1 MRAIGMVVKRG
12 DERAFVLADE
22 VATWVSE
29 CGCHVYVAEQNA
41 MLRHAKAMPIAE
53 MVDCVEMILVFG
65 GDGTLLGVGR
75 HCIGTGVPIL
85 GINMGRVGFLTDTP
99 AGSVL
104 QALSKVLAGQFKT
117 IEHISLKAEVLHNGH
132 VLDAGLAMND
142 VVVQRVS
149 SRPVEFD
156 VRIRQQQ
163 AFRLRADG
171 LILATPAG
179 STAYALSSGGPIIH
193 PAVPAI
199 AVVPICPHT
208 LSNRPLIISA
218 DDDIEVRL
226 LSQPEPANLNL
237 DGEPMQQLTVN
248 DVVRIRQGGPI
259 TLVYMQDH
267 HYYNTLRNKLHW
279 ADGASRVAEDSC

>member
-1 MRAIGMVVKRG
+1 MRCMGMVVKQG
-12 DERAFVLADE
+12 DARALTLADE
-22 VATWVSE
+22 VATWLSE
-29 CGCHVYVAEQNA
+29 CGCEVYVADQPA
-41 MLRHAKAMPIAE
+41 VLHHAQTMPMAE
-53 MVDCVEMILVFG
+53 MLHCVEMMLVLG

-75 HCIGTGVPIL
+75 HFIGTSIPIL

-104 QALSKVLAGQFKT
+104 QALAKVLSGQFKT
-117 IEHISLKAEVLHNGH
+117 IEHISLKAEIVRDHE
-132 VLDAGLAMND
+132 VLDVGFAMND
-142 VVVQRVS
+142 VVLQRVG

-156 VRIRQQQ
+156 VRIRNQQ

-171 LILATPAG
+171 LILATAAG

-193 PAVPAI
+193 PAVAAI

-218 DDDIEVRL
+218 DDAIEVRL
-226 LSQPEPANLNL
+226 CSQPEPANLHL
-237 DGEPMQQLTVN
+237 DGEPMQQLTAS
-248 DVVRIRQGGPI
+248 DVVRIRQSGKI
-259 TLVYMQDH
+259 TLVYMKDH
-267 HYYNTLRNKLHW
+267 HYFNTLRNKLHW